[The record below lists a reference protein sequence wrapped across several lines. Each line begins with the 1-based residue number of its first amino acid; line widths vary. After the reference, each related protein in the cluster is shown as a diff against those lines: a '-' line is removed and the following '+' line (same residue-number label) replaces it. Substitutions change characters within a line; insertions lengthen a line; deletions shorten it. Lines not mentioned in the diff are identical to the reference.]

1 MAMCGHMVSLRLI
14 FLPNIWGG
22 WRMPCSLRP
31 VDSSSAFQRP
41 QYCGSRSHRLRTL
54 RQIPWKDWIYEDIPW
69 GLFIQ
74 DTCTYPNNGGKA
86 HRTCSNNSHPT
97 KWARCLLQKKYC
109 RVRDNLQSDVDGSR
123 LPQPGSSSVGARGPS
138 THNTFIY
145 NILFLLNIY
154 TCSRVQQKASRRA
167 MQVSPNHSYYHYC

>member
-1 MAMCGHMVSLRLI
+1 MAPGAIGSEHYGRSLGKIEYMR
-14 FLPNIWGG
+14 
-22 WRMPCSLRP
+22 
-31 VDSSSAFQRP
+31 
-41 QYCGSRSHRLRTL
+41 
-54 RQIPWKDWIYEDIPW
+54 IPWC
-69 GLFIQ
+69 LFIQ

-86 HRTCSNNSHPT
+86 HRTCSNNSHPA

-109 RVRDNLQSDVDGSR
+109 GVRDNLQSNVDGSR

-154 TCSRVQQKASRRA
+154 TCSRVRQKASRRA

>member
-54 RQIPWKDWIYEDIPW
+54 RLIPWKDWIYEDTLVFVYSIKTPAPTQIMVAK
-69 GLFIQ
+69 LTAPAAITPIQ
-74 DTCTYPNNGGKA
+74 PSG
-86 HRTCSNNSHPT
+86 R
-97 KWARCLLQKKYC
+97 
-109 RVRDNLQSDVDGSR
+109 
-123 LPQPGSSSVGARGPS
+123 GASFRR
-138 THNTFIY
+138 
-145 NILFLLNIY
+145 NIAEYETI
-154 TCSRVQQKASRRA
+154 SRA
-167 MQVSPNHSYYHYC
+167 MLTVPASHSQAAAPLGHVVLQHTTHLSTIFFSY